1 MNPQTRLQARLWLGL
16 VFVLGAAI
24 GAAFGYSFA
33 HKSYAS
39 TVSQQMSEP
48 ERRAKRVAEMTQ
60 EIGLSPDQS
69 QKLDAIMAQAHD
81 EMNKVREKSDADI
94 DSIRTR
100 ARSETRACLT
110 NEQKPKFEAFI
121 QKVDAQHKKQM
132 PPPPR

>member
-1 MNPQTRLQARLWLGL
+1 MNPQTRLQARLWLAL

-39 TVSQQMSEP
+39 ALPPQLSEP
-48 ERRAKRVAEMTQ
+48 ERRAKRVAEMTE
-60 EIGLSPDQS
+60 EIGLTPDQN
-69 QKLDAIMAQAHD
+69 QKLDAIMAQAHG

-94 DSIRTR
+94 DAIRMRARNDTR
-100 ARSETRACLT
+100 AFLT
-110 NEQKPKFEAFI
+110 GEQKQKFEAFV
-121 QKVDAQHKKQM
+121 QRVDAQHKKQM